1 MWQKPHEQSY
11 CDVIDSGKYAGQ
23 SDFALV
29 TPGSVTSDTSRNFQ
43 RAD

>member
-1 MWQKPHEQSY
+1 MWQKPHGQSY

-23 SDFALV
+23 GDFAPV